1 MALLGSVAISA
12 PSRSASGRLPS
23 LLGLAKALRRGLAA
37 TKAEKKRVSFKLD
50 NTYNTYTIVYRV
62 LCISS

>member
-1 MALLGSVAISA
+1 MASKTWLSRPLAALFAIALLGSVAISA

-37 TKAEKKRVSFKLD
+37 TKAEKNKTD
-50 NTYNTYTIVYRV
+50 
-62 LCISS
+62 